1 MILVLFCIG
10 LKVQTVISDKI
21 LQDGDIET
29 NPGQIFNI
37 EREEQDSFH
46 QENRGLFGETKDI
59 QCACNSFYALCW
71 VQIKQ
76 IG

>member
-1 MILVLFCIG
+1 MILVLFCVG

-29 NPGQIFNI
+29 NPAQIFNI

-46 QENRGLFGETKDI
+46 QENGGLFGETKDI
-59 QCACNSFYALCW
+59 FSVHAILSMLC
-71 VQIKQ
+71 V
-76 IG
+76 GFG